1 MDDRLDHLP
10 EKVAVFIN
18 PACEVAKRRPRQ
30 AFTDKNGSEVY
41 DSQFAPYHVDESG
54 RDIQPDA
61 FLNLGRYGGA
71 NRRRRRASFSKQ
83 VRGSRFQAVGLNAS
97 HFRRLRTKN
106 SNVTDSDIIIYGSL
120 DRSNPQRSEALALA
134 AARTIGDN
142 QCHHL
147 VVLDMTKLTALF
159 DYHVIATGT
168 SGRQLRAVA
177 EEIEQAL
184 ESEFGETKLSL
195 AGKDDGHWI
204 ILDFGTIVVHLF
216 DEETRA
222 FYSLENLWAE
232 ATKVD
237 LSQVVSPQSLA
248 KSLDD

>member
-1 MDDRLDHLP
+1 MDERLDHLP

-61 FLNLGRYGGA
+61 FLNLGIYGGA

-83 VRGSRFQAVGLNAS
+83 VRGSRFQAGGLNAS

-106 SNVTDSDIIIYGSL
+106 SNVTDSDIIYGSL

-204 ILDFGTIVVHLF
+204 ILDFGTIVIHLF

-237 LSQVVSPQSLA
+237 LSQVVSPQALA

>member
-1 MDDRLDHLP
+1 MDDRLDHPP

-61 FLNLGRYGGA
+61 FLNLGIYGGA

-83 VRGSRFQAVGLNAS
+83 VRGSRFQAVGLHAS

-106 SNVTDSDIIIYGSL
+106 SNVTDSDIIYGSL
-120 DRSNPQRSEALALA
+120 ERSNPQRSEALALA

-204 ILDFGTIVVHLF
+204 ILDFGTIVIHLF

>member
-1 MDDRLDHLP
+1 MEDRLDHLP

-61 FLNLGRYGGA
+61 FLNLGIYGGA
-71 NRRRRRASFSKQ
+71 NRRRRRASFSMP
-83 VRGSRFQAVGLNAS
+83 VGGTLFQAVGLHAS

-106 SNVTDSDIIIYGSL
+106 SNVTDSDIIYGSL

-177 EEIEQAL
+177 EEIEQAF

-204 ILDFGTIVVHLF
+204 ILDFGTIVIHLF

>member
-106 SNVTDSDIIIYGSL
+106 SNVTDSDIIYGSL
-120 DRSNPQRSEALALA
+120 DRSNPQGSEALALA

-204 ILDFGTIVVHLF
+204 ILDFGTIVIHLF

-222 FYSLENLWAE
+222 WKIFGRKQQKW
-232 ATKVD
+232 T
-237 LSQVVSPQSLA
+237 
-248 KSLDD
+248 

>member
-1 MDDRLDHLP
+1 MYNFEPCDGEQHITSTESEADR
-10 EKVAVFIN
+10 EKTGV
-18 PACEVAKRRPRQ
+18 
-30 AFTDKNGSEVY
+30 
-41 DSQFAPYHVDESG
+41 
-54 RDIQPDA
+54 
-61 FLNLGRYGGA
+61 
-71 NRRRRRASFSKQ
+71 
-83 VRGSRFQAVGLNAS
+83 
-97 HFRRLRTKN
+97 RRLSTGPENRVSKGQL
-106 SNVTDSDIIIYGSL
+106 SNVTDSDIIYGSVA
-120 DRSNPQRSEALALA
+120 RSNPKRSEELALA

-147 VVLDMTKLTALF
+147 VVLDMTRLTALF

-177 EEIEQAL
+177 EEIEKTL
-184 ESEFGETKLSL
+184 KTEFGESKLSL

-232 ATKVD
+232 AQKVD
-237 LSQVVSPQSLA
+237 ISEVVPSRALEE
-248 KSLDD
+248 SLDD

>member
-41 DSQFAPYHVDESG
+41 DGQFAPYHVDESG

-61 FLNLGRYGGA
+61 LLTLGRYGGA
-71 NRRRRRASFSKQ
+71 NRRRRRASFSKEI
-83 VRGSRFQAVGLNAS
+83 RGSRVQAVGLNAS

-106 SNVTDSDIIIYGSL
+106 SNVTDSDIIYGSL

-204 ILDFGTIVVHLF
+204 ILDFGTIVIHLF

>member
-1 MDDRLDHLP
+1 MDACSAHLP

-18 PACEVAKRRPRQ
+18 PACEVATRRPRQ

-41 DSQFAPYHVDESG
+41 DSQFAPYHVDESR

-61 FLNLGRYGGA
+61 LLNLGIFGGA

-83 VRGSRFQAVGLNAS
+83 VRGLRFQAGGLNAS

-106 SNVTDSDIIIYGSL
+106 SNVTDSDIIYGSL

-204 ILDFGTIVVHLF
+204 ILDFGTIVIHLF